1 MLLYCNRS
9 FWRVVLQRHG
19 SIFLRRDISM
29 CSLVL
34 ACAAAT
40 LQYLIDTESIV
51 APDLPHHY
59 GMHALGVVVAFA
71 VVFRTNL
78 GWQRYWES
86 VTQLHFMYSK
96 WADAY
101 TQMYAF
107 AQVTI
112 EQTELKGG
120 DGAADKVGR
129 VRAILESLERN
140 FGILS
145 ALSADRLAH
154 GDLQRME
161 KRMEMSR
168 WREQIILRKDLR
180 GHDITGATNL
190 PEFMKRKR
198 TSTQRTHQPLGQEW
212 QMTYVV
218 KEVPSEGEMKA
229 LHQST
234 DRVNMVMYWI
244 VHGLAAISKDLDI
257 APPIQSR
264 MYQELSNGMLGFS
277 NCMKIADV
285 PFPFP
290 YAQLLTYILVVYAC
304 FIPVYITCFTKS
316 MIAGPMLTFLLFQ
329 GIWGVNEVAKEIENP
344 FGTDVNDISL
354 ADFHARFID
363 VLAEINMGSEA
374 KQMMKD
380 RSVNGRA
387 SSSSQV
393 SERDG
398 KRGSAEEL
406 IAATEKA
413 VQGKL
418 RKLGRFLT
426 VRYKK
431 KRRDGSTSS
440 TISRE
445 VLDPDTGGNVA
456 INVDVVP
463 GDVSADKSDI
473 SAGDT
478 MQGVGV
484 EFPPIGQERTPLEGL
499 PSMDVKVRPSSGF
512 ASNCEVPETR
522 TPDPQPPSPIA
533 IRESSVKSSGA
544 ASSRDPAADGSCLAS
559 AGFETPPP
567 IVAEGRSAENPKKML
582 KVVTSLDEE
591 TGTRPGTPASQASGG
606 LMTVVDEHLAQIG
619 ASMERHLAQIAK
631 ELQII
636 SGMQLQLHPHLQTQ
650 LRTSL

>member
-19 SIFLRRDISM
+19 SIFLRKDISVF
-29 CSLVL
+29 SLVL
-34 ACAAAT
+34 ATAAAG
-40 LQYLIDTESIV
+40 LQYLIDSDSVV

-112 EQTELKGG
+112 EQTEAKGG
-120 DGAADKVGR
+120 AGSVEKVGR
-129 VRAILESLERN
+129 VKAILESLERN

-161 KRMEMSR
+161 KRMEMAT
-168 WREQIILRKDLR
+168 WREQISLRKDMR
-180 GHDITGATNL
+180 GHDITGATDL
-190 PEFMKRKR
+190 PEFMSRRKNSR
-198 TSTQRTHQPLGQEW
+198 SHVQQPLGQEW

-218 KEVPSEGEMKA
+218 KEVPSEAETSA
-229 LHQST
+229 LARST

-290 YAQLLTYILVVYAC
+290 YAQLLTYILVVYAF
-304 FIPVYITCFTKS
+304 FIPVYIVCFTKS

-374 KQMMKD
+374 KLMMNEASSRQRNTENSWKSYSKQD
-380 RSVNGRA
+380 QSERSIAVGGRLRRIGRYFTGRNLKLKKLRA
-387 SSSSQV
+387 SAMSRPSSDFSQ
-393 SERDG
+393 S
-398 KRGSAEEL
+398 
-406 IAATEKA
+406 
-413 VQGKL
+413 
-418 RKLGRFLT
+418 
-426 VRYKK
+426 
-431 KRRDGSTSS
+431 GSTSIQTS
-440 TISRE
+440 AS
-445 VLDPDTGGNVA
+445 LGGVA
-456 INVDVVP
+456 TALNVDVVP
-463 GDVSADKSDI
+463 TASESSERANTQEQDSN
-473 SAGDT
+473 
-478 MQGVGV
+478 
-484 EFPPIGQERTPLEGL
+484 PPIGEERTPLETL
-499 PSMDVKVRPSSGF
+499 PSVAVRVRLNGSHLSSKCY
-512 ASNCEVPETR
+512 AEVAETR
-522 TPDPQPPSPIA
+522 APDPHPTSPVSAAESKDSLSSMMDFLKPNSLVISTSETPLPEIPEVRIAETPTIIKKDAVQIRIDESGARPGSPPS
-533 IRESSVKSSGA
+533 ES
-544 ASSRDPAADGSCLAS
+544 
-559 AGFETPPP
+559 
-567 IVAEGRSAENPKKML
+567 
-582 KVVTSLDEE
+582 
-591 TGTRPGTPASQASGG
+591 
-606 LMTVVDEHLAQIG
+606 LMSVVDTHLAKIG

-631 ELQII
+631 ELQTI
-636 SGMQLQLHPHLQTQ
+636 SGMQQQLHPHVQPH
-650 LRTSL
+650 LRESL